1 MTYNKKTALTSSS
14 FKKIKL
20 IYESVDLIGF
30 SFEIKAYEKIY
41 RRHIADI
48 PRINFFV

>member
-1 MTYNKKTALTSSS
+1 MTQRLGEVSEPARLRKT
-14 FKKIKL
+14 